1 MRCRPAAGK
10 TRMGRVEGKV
20 ALVTG
25 GASGI
30 GRECC
35 KVLAREGARVVVA
48 DINEAGAKETVGA
61 VGDSSRFQLLDVGNE
76 AQWKQVVSFAI
87 EEFGSLDILVNS
99 AGIGFSG
106 NFEDTSLED
115 WNAIVQ
121 VNLTGVFLGC
131 KSMVQALR
139 AAPANASIINI
150 SSIVGLVGGE
160 DIAAYS
166 ATKGGVTLLSKS
178 VALSCAGRGLGIRC
192 NSIHPTYVDTEMLDP
207 VAELFA
213 SREEMC
219 AGMAREVPIGRLA
232 TPMDIAH
239 AVLFLASDESAM
251 MTGSA
256 MVIDGGTTA
265 GLPARHSVE

>member
-1 MRCRPAAGK
+1 MTP
-10 TRMGRVEGKV
+10 RMGRVENKT

-35 KVLAREGARVVVA
+35 KVLAREGARVIVA
-48 DINEAGAKETVGA
+48 DINEAGGQETVRSI
-61 VGDSSRFQLLDVGNE
+61 GDNCRFRFLDVGDE
-76 AQWKQVVSFAI
+76 AQWKQVTGLAM

-115 WNAIVQ
+115 WNAIVK

-150 SSIVGLVGGE
+150 SSIAGLVGGE

-178 VALSCAGRGLGIRC
+178 VALSCASRGLGIRC
-192 NSIHPTYVDTEMLDP
+192 NSVHPTYVDTEMLDP
-207 VAELFA
+207 VAELFS
-213 SREEMC
+213 SREEMR

-232 TPMDIAH
+232 TPTDIAN
-239 AVLFLASDESAM
+239 AVLFLASDESSM
-251 MTGSA
+251 MTGSS
-256 MVIDGGTTA
+256 MVVDGGTTA
-265 GLPARHSVE
+265 GLPARHTAE